1 MPYLKILFTK
11 YIVRRCFLVMSWT
24 IEFHEDFDHEFQGL
38 DDKVQ
43 GEILAKL
50 IVL

>member
-1 MPYLKILFTK
+1 
-11 YIVRRCFLVMSWT
+11 MSWT
-24 IEFHEDFDHEFQGL
+24 IEFHEDFDHESQGL